1 MLLAALVAMYQYL
14 VTDVN
19 FMDINLFS
27 SGKTFECRAIYF
39 SSIIMYKVSMEDLVL
54 PFAAGSRPD
63 TILTLYLA
71 PSSQPLTLPLWYVL
85 MATTHSCYWRRV
97 KSTPLKDQTNVDPGG
112 EKARGAERSEE
123 L

>member
-54 PFAAGSRPD
+54 HFAAGSRPS
-63 TILTLYLA
+63 TI
-71 PSSQPLTLPLWYVL
+71 
-85 MATTHSCYWRRV
+85 
-97 KSTPLKDQTNVDPGG
+97 
-112 EKARGAERSEE
+112 
-123 L
+123 

>member
-39 SSIIMYKVSMEDLVL
+39 SSIIMYK
-54 PFAAGSRPD
+54 
-63 TILTLYLA
+63 
-71 PSSQPLTLPLWYVL
+71 PLTLPLWYVL

-97 KSTPLKDQTNVDPGG
+97 KSTPLKEQTNVDPGG
-112 EKARGAERSEE
+112 ERMRGAK
-123 L
+123 